1 MTASEALEQTW
12 ATVGAEDHKVQGYY
26 HRRIPLPAYWPAHA
40 GVHQPTGARILML
53 ETDAK
58 VARAFPL
65 KYESKGYSIESVS
78 DETGNPNRVVIRI
91 QELGN
96 GFREIFAI
104 FCADILDHWIPHRS
118 AQAGYAALARRLE
131 AWKRFFLRRSHSGL
145 TREEYVGL
153 YGELVFIESGLAA
166 GISGQALIDSWQG
179 PLGANQDF
187 LFGPVAVEVK
197 ATTGM
202 EANRVRISNIRQL
215 DSTGLENLFLARHA
229 FDFRQGSGRTLSE
242 LAASLKAVLSA
253 VSLDLADSLTAR
265 LLAAGFVDGLPSEHG
280 DWGFTLRRF
289 DAFRVADGFPRLV
302 ESDLPAGVSEVAFTV
317 DLSVAAHLQVDE
329 PDLWASIRAI
339 HGHQG

>member
-12 ATVGAEDHKVQGYY
+12 AAVGAEDHKVQGYY

-65 KYESKGYSIESVS
+65 KYETKGYSIESVS
-78 DETGNPNRVVIRI
+78 DETRNPHRVVVRI
-91 QELGN
+91 QELGH

-104 FCADILDHWIPHRS
+104 FCADILDHWITHSS
-118 AQAGYAALARRLE
+118 AQAGYAALVRRLE
-131 AWKRFFLRRSHSGL
+131 AWKRFFLRGSHSGL
-145 TREEYVGL
+145 TREEHVGL

-166 GISGQALIDSWQG
+166 GVSGQVLIDSWQG

-202 EANRVRISNIRQL
+202 DANRVRISNIRQL
-215 DSTGLENLFLARHA
+215 DSTGLEHLFLARHA
-229 FDFRQGSGRTLSE
+229 FDFRQASGRTLSE
-242 LAASLKAVLSA
+242 LAADLNAVLSA
-253 VSLDLADSLTAR
+253 VSLDLADSLAAR
-265 LLAAGFVDGLPSEHG
+265 LLAAGYLDGLPGEYG

-289 DAFRVADGFPRLV
+289 DAFKVADGFPRLL

-317 DLSVAAHLQVDE
+317 DLSAAAHLHVDE
-329 PDLWASIRAI
+329 PDLWAAIRAI